1 MTQQVTER
9 EIQERI
15 TFFNNYANTLFDMP
29 IAPEPKSMPFVE
41 IDLSNQQQCG
51 ILFDLMVFG
60 YNKKGKELRESDDQ
74 FKRELGNNSEKL
86 IEHVIEFF
94 KATGYSAKF
103 NGFETNDQ
111 GVVTNVNISF
121 GMLN

>member
-1 MTQQVTER
+1 MTPQVSDKEV
-9 EIQERI
+9 QERI
-15 TFFNNYANTLFDMP
+15 EYFNKYANTLFDMP

-41 IDLSNQQQCG
+41 IDLANKQQCG
-51 ILFDLMVFG
+51 ILFDLMFFG
-60 YNKKGKELRESDDQ
+60 YNKKSKQLRESNDQ
-74 FKRELGNNSEKL
+74 YQIDLSNDPQRL

-103 NGFETNDQ
+103 NGFEKNEQ

-121 GMLN
+121 GRLP

>member
-1 MTQQVTER
+1 
-9 EIQERI
+9 
-15 TFFNNYANTLFDMP
+15 
-29 IAPEPKSMPFVE
+29 MPFVE

-60 YNKKGKELRESDDQ
+60 YNKKGKELRESDDE
-74 FKRELGNNSEKL
+74 FKRELGNNPEKL

-103 NGFETNDQ
+103 NGFETMD
-111 GVVTNVNISF
+111 NIWVKTQKKLTEQFLEQCKIAMIPISNIKF
-121 GMLN
+121 QLNI